1 MRMSARNPLK
11 KDAMAPKTARRD
23 ASPYPEG
30 QIQEGRAKPP
40 AEPAPFQRAAGSGTI
55 TVIVPAANEG
65 PRLAA
70 AVGIIGRAAAHR
82 FADYEILIVD
92 NGSTDDTGA
101 VADRLAAGDPHI
113 RVFHDARP
121 LGLGGVIGLGVREA
135 RMMFVTRV
143 NGSGTEPEET
153 LDRIFALAGTADLI
167 IPYVPDMS
175 ARPPLRRWLS
185 ALFPRLLNVLFGLQ
199 LRYYNQSIL
208 CRTELARRI
217 RVRTRSHAYPAE
229 FVIKAIKSGCGYQEV
244 AVESLSERSG
254 ATSKAFRLSNVF
266 GVGIFLMRTWW
277 DVRRGR
283 LR

>member
-1 MRMSARNPLK
+1 MRMSARG
-11 KDAMAPKTARRD
+11 D
-23 ASPYPEG
+23 
-30 QIQEGRAKPP
+30 QQ
-40 AEPAPFQRAAGSGTI
+40 TI

-65 PRLAA
+65 PRLAG
-70 AVGIIGRAAAHR
+70 AVAIISRAAARR

-121 LGLGGVIGLGVREA
+121 LGLGGVIALGVREA

-153 LDRIFALAGTADLI
+153 LDRIFSLAGTADLI

-185 ALFPRLLNVLFGLQ
+185 ALFPRLLNLLFGLQ

-229 FVIKAIKSGCGYQEV
+229 FVIKAIKSGCSYREV
-244 AVESLSERSG
+244 AVESLSERTG
-254 ATSKAFRLSNVF
+254 AKSKAFRLRNVA
-266 GVGIFLMRTWW
+266 GVAGFMFRTWW
-277 DVRRGR
+277 DVYAPATERPRGR
-283 LR
+283 GRTRG